1 MLKTNSKKASENI
14 RAYIIANFDPSS
26 YDEYKELNNT
36 TDFSV
41 VAETVY
47 KVFRAEGYNKIQNNA
62 TELEAFTDYMQG
74 LPTIFNGDYYYN
86 VSAVDLLAT
95 LLEETDNEK
104 AKYNEREAEA
114 FLTRLIYR
122 EIKKAID

>member
-1 MLKTNSKKASENI
+1 MLKTNSKKASKNI
-14 RAYIIANFDPSS
+14 QQYIIANFDPSS

-47 KVFRAEGYNKIQNNA
+47 KVFHAEGYNKIQNNA
-62 TELEAFTDYMQG
+62 TELEAFIDWMQG
-74 LPTIFNGDYYYN
+74 LPTIFNDDYYYN
-86 VSAVDLLAT
+86 VSAVDLLVE
-95 LLEETDNEK
+95 LLEETDSEK
-104 AKYNEREAEA
+104 AKYNEHEAET

-122 EIKKAID
+122 EIKKAIG

>member
-1 MLKTNSKKASENI
+1 MLKTNSKKAIENI

-26 YDEYKELNNT
+26 YGEYKELNNT

-41 VAETVY
+41 VAETIY

-62 TELEAFTDYMQG
+62 TELEAFTDWMQG
-74 LPTIFNGDYYYN
+74 LPTIFDDDYYYN
-86 VSAVDLLAT
+86 VSAVDLLSE
-95 LLEETDNEK
+95 LLEETNSEK
-104 AKYNEREAEA
+104 AKYNEREAEY

-122 EIKKAID
+122 EIKKAIG

>member
-47 KVFRAEGYNKIQNNA
+47 KVFRVEGYNKIQNNA
-62 TELEAFTDYMQG
+62 TELEAFTNWMQG
-74 LPTIFNGDYYYN
+74 LPTIFNDDYYYN

-95 LLEETDNEK
+95 LLEETDSEK
-104 AKYNEREAEA
+104 TKYNEREAENL
-114 FLTRLIYR
+114 LTQLIYR
-122 EIKKAID
+122 EIKKAIG

>member
-62 TELEAFTDYMQG
+62 TELEAFT
-74 LPTIFNGDYYYN
+74 
-86 VSAVDLLAT
+86 
-95 LLEETDNEK
+95 
-104 AKYNEREAEA
+104 
-114 FLTRLIYR
+114 RLY
-122 EIKKAID
+122 AGTANNF